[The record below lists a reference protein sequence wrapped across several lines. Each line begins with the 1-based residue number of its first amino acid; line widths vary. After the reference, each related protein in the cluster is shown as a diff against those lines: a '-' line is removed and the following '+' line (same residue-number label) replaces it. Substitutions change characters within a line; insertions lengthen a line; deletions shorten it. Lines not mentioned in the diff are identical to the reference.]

1 MPATSTRIPAPLLIV
16 GGMFSLQF
24 GAALAQSS
32 FDTVGP
38 LGATLLRLIF
48 AAAILVVLFRP
59 KVWRWGWRAWRA
71 AIFLGVALGAMNQF
85 IYLSIATVPIGV
97 AITIEFLG
105 PLVLAM
111 VQLRRFAD
119 AIWALLALVG
129 VVLLGVQAV
138 TELDPLGVAYAVA
151 AGICW
156 AGYILASANLGKALP
171 GTGGLAVA
179 MVVAAVVAVPLG
191 ASGAL
196 NVLLEPSLI
205 ALLLLVAVMSSAIPY
220 ALELRALR
228 TLPTR
233 VFGILQSVGP
243 AAAAI
248 AGFVVLGQG
257 LQLREIAALIF
268 VSVASIGISLS
279 TRPRTSPSARVEI
292 PG

>member
-1 MPATSTRIPAPLLIV
+1 LLGI
-16 GGMFSLQF
+16 
-24 GAALAQSS
+24 
-32 FDTVGP
+32 
-38 LGATLLRLIF
+38 
-48 AAAILVVLFRP
+48 
-59 KVWRWGWRAWRA
+59 
-71 AIFLGVALGAMNQF
+71 ALGAMNQF

-111 VQLRRFAD
+111 VQLRRWSD
-119 AIWALLALVG
+119 AIWGLLALAG

-138 TELDPLGVAYAVA
+138 TDLDPVGVAYAVA

-171 GTGGLAVA
+171 GSGGLAVA
-179 MVVAAVVAVPLG
+179 MIVAAVLAVPLG

-196 NVLLEPSLI
+196 RIVWEPSLI
-205 ALLLLVAVMSSAIPY
+205 VLLLVVAVMSSVIPY
-220 ALELRALR
+220 TLELRALR

-248 AGFVVLGQG
+248 AGFVILGQG
-257 LQLREIAALIF
+257 LQWQEIGALVF
-268 VSVASIGISLS
+268 VSVASVGISLS
-279 TRPRTSPSARVEI
+279 TRPRASPAARVEI